1 MYDFPYEDQ
10 ARSGLPV
17 PDGLDLAD
25 TAVYMALRGLYAYY
39 QLGMISREA
48 AVAEKKRLKKLAAD
62 IRRQREYQCFLADQR
77 RYLLQYTEAARS
89 QFRLDPTVE
98 HGYELCAAIDNA
110 KGAYARHEQRKKEL
124 AARVGAGDS
133 ADGA

>member
-1 MYDFPYEDQ
+1 MCDFPYEDQ

-17 PDGLDLAD
+17 PAGLDLAD

-39 QLGMISREA
+39 QLGMIKREA
-48 AVAEKKRLKKLAAD
+48 AVEEKNRLKKMAED
-62 IRRQREYQCFLADQR
+62 IRRQQEYERVMADQR

-98 HGYELCAAIDNA
+98 HGYDLCEAIDNA

-124 AARVGAGDS
+124 AARVSSCNGTDCT
-133 ADGA
+133 

>member
-1 MYDFPYEDQ
+1 M
-10 ARSGLPV
+10 
-17 PDGLDLAD
+17 
-25 TAVYMALRGLYAYY
+25 
-39 QLGMISREA
+39 
-48 AVAEKKRLKKLAAD
+48 AEKKRLKKLAAD